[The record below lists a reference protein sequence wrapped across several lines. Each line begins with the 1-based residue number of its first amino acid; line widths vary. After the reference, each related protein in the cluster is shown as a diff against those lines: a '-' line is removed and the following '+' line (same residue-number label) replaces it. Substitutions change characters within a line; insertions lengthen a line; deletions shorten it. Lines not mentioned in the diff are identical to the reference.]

1 MSGNFL
7 SRSRQEVSWVVGVNT
22 CAVREYRFLW
32 DSSYYPPLPVHLA
45 NGSRS
50 GPEIIPWCDGL
61 LSSAQENL

>member
-32 DSSYYPPLPVHLA
+32 DSSPVHLA